1 MLKVFRDN
9 LRKLAWILWVVIAVF
24 VLLVFAD
31 FRGVGTAGASPDS
44 TAATVGGHAI
54 SFRDFQNQYRSLED
68 RMRAAYGDA
77 YSAELSRQMG
87 VPMQAM
93 SALISQKLLL
103 DEAERMGLEPTDD
116 ELRRAILEVPVFQ
129 DDRGNF
135 IGYEEY
141 RKVLQANRI
150 PIAEFERSMRE
161 QVLLQ
166 KLQDVLSQG
175 TWVSDAEVEQYAR
188 EQAEKAKI
196 DFVLLGPAQLQGEAI
211 EIDDARLQAWF
222 AEHGEDYR
230 RPEKRKVGYL
240 SVNANTIRAE
250 LEIPETDLRAYYD
263 ANAEEFTR
271 EEQVRAQHI
280 LLYVTP
286 ERTAEQAQAQL
297 QDLRRRAE
305 AGEDFGELAS
315 RYTEDE
321 ASKQQGGDLNFFG
334 RGRMTP
340 QFEEAAFGAA
350 EGALVG
356 PIENQL
362 GPRTGYHLI
371 KVIARQEGG
380 LEPFESAQNRIRV
393 RLLNERARERADQ
406 LAQEVYEKVKGERQ
420 VDEAKLRTLAERE
433 GVAAELTEPFARDES
448 VPRIGR
454 NTPFADQAFT
464 LEPGVISQPVR
475 IGSGW
480 ALLSVLEV
488 QEPRLPELDEVRE
501 DVRADV
507 LEQAQRERATELLT
521 QARARIDGGATWE
534 EVVASLP
541 GAPSTS
547 SLFGARD
554 QIAGLPNAAD
564 VARAALALEVGAVG
578 GPVAN
583 DQGAVLFRVTERE
596 RFDPMSFEA
605 DKTLLR
611 EQLAA
616 RRYQTLLEGILERRR
631 AGLEIEYSQQF
642 IETFQLGDSGTGA
655 AALPG
660 AAR

>member
-9 LRKLAWILWVVIAVF
+9 LRKLAWILWAVIGVF
-24 VLLVFAD
+24 VLLVFTE
-31 FRGVGTAGASPDS
+31 FRMLRGAASSPES
-44 TAATVGGHAI
+44 TAATVGDHVI
-54 SFRDFQNQYRSLED
+54 SFREFQNQYRSMED

-77 YSAELSRQMG
+77 YTAELSRQMG
-87 VPMQAM
+87 VPLQAM
-93 SALISQKLLL
+93 NTLISQKLLL
-103 DEAERMGLEPTDD
+103 DEAERLGLEPTDA

-166 KLQDVLSQG
+166 KLQDVLAQG
-175 TWVSDAEVEQYAR
+175 TWVSDAEIETYAR

-196 DFVLLGPAQLQGEAI
+196 DFVVLGPAELAGESI
-211 EIDDARLQAWF
+211 EVDDARLASF
-222 AEHGEDYR
+222 FEEHREDYR
-230 RPEKRKVGYL
+230 QAEKRKVGYL
-240 SVNANTIRAE
+240 SINANTIRAE
-250 LEIPETDLRAYYD
+250 LEIPEADLRAYYD
-263 ANAEEFTR
+263 ANTEEFTR

-280 LLYVTP
+280 LLFVTP
-286 ERTAEQAQAQL
+286 DRTAEQARAQL
-297 QDLRRRAE
+297 ESLRQRVE
-305 AGEDFGELAS
+305 AGEDFGDLAAELS
-315 RYTEDE
+315 EDE
-321 ASKQQGGDLNFFG
+321 ASKTQGGDLGFVP
-334 RGRMTP
+334 RGRMP
-340 QFEEAAFGAA
+340 GPFEDAIFGAA

-356 PIENQL
+356 PVENQL
-362 GPRTGYHLI
+362 GPRTGFHLI

-380 LEPFESAQNRIRV
+380 AEPFESAQNRIRV

-406 LAQEVYEKVKGERQ
+406 LAQEAYQKVKGERE

-433 GVAAELTEPFARDES
+433 SLTVEVTEPFARDES
-448 VPRIGR
+448 LPRIGR

-464 LEPGVISQPVR
+464 LERGVLSEPIR

-507 LEQAQRERATELLT
+507 LEDARAERAREQLA
-521 QARARIDGGATWE
+521 QARARLDGGASWE
-534 EVVASLP
+534 DVTGSLP
-541 GAPSTS
+541 GTPRASG
-547 SLFGARD
+547 LFGAGE
-554 QIAGLPNAAD
+554 QIAGLAGAGE
-564 VARAALALEVGAVG
+564 VARAALGLEVGGIG
-578 GPVAN
+578 GPIET
-583 DQGAVLFRVTERE
+583 DQGAVLFRVAERE
-596 RFDPMSFEA
+596 RFDPTTFEA
-605 DKTLLR
+605 DKVLLR

-616 RRYQTLLEGILERRR
+616 RRYNALLQGILEARRS
-631 AGLEIEYSQQF
+631 GLEIEYSQQF
-642 IETFQLGDSGTGA
+642 VDTFELADAGA
-655 AALPG
+655 GPPG